1 MILRVYQEKF
11 IHTTMYNQGV
21 VFFDVDDTLIKGQ
34 SQKLFINYLWKN
46 RFVSSLF
53 YAQLMLWFILYR
65 LHVIKDPS
73 RIAKHAFSFLKNM
86 PREKLS
92 ELVDLFFDQ
101 VLIHRFYKDAIS
113 VINEHKKNRRQ
124 IFLVSNAFDTL
135 VERVAQHVNADG
147 CISTKLK
154 EDGGVLIGEID
165 GIINYGKAK
174 VERVNEFCIKNN
186 ISLENSWGYADHPSD
201 IEFLKLVKNPVVVNA
216 GKDFKK
222 CFKGLNFSFIQFKE

>member
-1 MILRVYQEKF
+1 
-11 IHTTMYNQGV
+11 MYNQGA

-46 RFVSSLF
+46 GFVSSLF
-53 YAQLMLWFILYR
+53 YVRLMVWFILYR
-65 LHVIKDPS
+65 LHIVKDPS
-73 RIAKHAFSFLKNM
+73 MIAKHAFGFLKNM

-101 VLIHRFYKDAIS
+101 VLIHRFYKNAIL
-113 VINEHKKNRRQ
+113 IIKEHQKNKRP

-135 VERVAQHVNADG
+135 VERVSLHVNADG
-147 CISTKLK
+147 SIATKLK
-154 EDGGVLIGEID
+154 ESDGILTGDID

-174 VERVNEFCIKNN
+174 VERVNEFCVKNN

-216 GKDFKK
+216 DKDFQKRV
-222 CFKGLNFSFIQFKE
+222 KGLNFSFIQFYK

>member
-34 SQKLFINYLWKN
+34 SQKLFINFLWEK

-113 VINEHKKNRRQ
+113 IINEHKKNRRQ

-135 VERVAQHVNADG
+135 VEKVSLHVNADG
-147 CISTKLK
+147 CIATKLK
-154 EDGGVLIGEID
+154 EESGVLIGEID

-174 VERVNEFCIKNN
+174 VERVNEFCVKNN

-216 GKDFKK
+216 GKDFQK
-222 CFKGLNFSFIQFKE
+222 CFKGLNFSFIQFKK